1 MPKRAAQS
9 SVADESAA
17 PGGSAAV
24 DRAMSLLAV
33 FNDARPALTLS
44 QLAAHARLYK
54 STVLRLLSSLEHARL
69 VLRHSNG
76 RYALGPE
83 VSRLNAV
90 YAASFSLEA
99 LVMPVLRELSSE
111 TLESAA
117 FHVQQG
123 DRRLCLFRVDSPQ
136 QLRDHARVGDVM
148 PLSSGAGGRVLRAF
162 AGERGEIYERIRRE
176 RVAVM
181 RGDRVPELGGIAAPV
196 FGLADKVAGAV
207 TLSMPVQRLEP
218 AHASNVLAAAI
229 RITRMLGGEFPRG
242 AVGNRPGTAAE
253 ADQAKIGP

>member
-1 MPKRAAQS
+1 MPKRAAQP

-33 FNDARPALTLS
+33 FNNARPSLTLS
-44 QLAAHARLYK
+44 QLAEHARLYK
-54 STVLRLLSSLEHARL
+54 STVLRLLASLEHARL
-69 VLRHSNG
+69 VLRLSNG
-76 RYALGPE
+76 RYSLGPE
-83 VSRLNAV
+83 VSRLHTV

-111 TLESAA
+111 TRESAA

-123 DRRLCLFRVDSPQ
+123 DGRLCLFRVDSPQ

-148 PLSSGAGGRVLRAF
+148 PMSRGAGGRVLRAF

-176 RVAVM
+176 RVAVL
-181 RGDRVPELGGIAAPV
+181 RGDRVPEVGGIAAPV
-196 FGLADKVAGAV
+196 FGIAGEVAGAV
-207 TLSMPVQRLEP
+207 TLSMPVQRLKP
-218 AHASNVLAAAI
+218 AQASSVLAAAT
-229 RITRMLGGEFPRG
+229 RITRLLGGDFPRG
-242 AVGNRPGTAAE
+242 AEANGLESKAE
-253 ADQAKIGP
+253 ENQLKIRT